1 MTVLENLKVL
11 EEKELLDFVISDLV
25 SDEVVLTPEELLK
38 VYSDFKA
45 KVYSVLPIETY
56 EFLEIYFKNDKKVPA
71 TPEFADCLNAL
82 KNRAIGTFDERDLKE
97 IDLMLDMKHG
107 RIEEY
112 PAEEF
117 EEEKEYL
124 DVVLDDEYAK
134 SLFKFLESNK
144 ELVTNDFKVRDA
156 ILSKLESDSPVS
168 LQELESM
175 LKNQNLSVENILVF
189 LENKM
194 PYGEVIA
201 YEDESGIQIAH
212 ASHLMNSEDLMN

>member
-1 MTVLENLKVL
+1 MTVLENLRLL
-11 EEKELLDFVISDLV
+11 EEKELLDFVTSDLV
-25 SDEVVLTPEELLK
+25 SEEVTLKPEQLLN

-45 KVYSVLPIETY
+45 KVYSILPIETY
-56 EFLEIYFKNDKKVPA
+56 EFLKIYFENDKKVRA
-71 TPEFADCLNAL
+71 TYEFTECLNAL
-82 KNRAIGTFDERDLKE
+82 KNRAIATFDERDLKE

-124 DVVLDDEYAK
+124 NVVLDDEYAK
-134 SLFKFLESNK
+134 SLFEFLK
-144 ELVTNDFKVRDA
+144 EKKEFVANDFKIRDI
-156 ILSKLESDSPVS
+156 ILNKLESDSPIL
-168 LQELESM
+168 LQKLDDM
-175 LKNQNLSVENILVF
+175 LKKQDLSVENILVF

-194 PYGEVIA
+194 PYGEIVA
-201 YEDESGIQIAH
+201 YEDENGIQIAH